1 MPEPAKKGTG
11 KASTRAKRTIR
22 NSGVKARIRKV
33 IGKK

>member
-11 KASTRAKRTIR
+11 KPITRAKRTIQ
-22 NSGVKARIRKV
+22 NSGIKARIRKV